1 MKQSLIS
8 IIVPI
13 YKVEKYLE
21 KCIESILAQ
30 TYKNIELILVDDGS
44 PDNCPSICDRYAKKD
59 SRVIVIHKQN
69 GGLSDARNMGL
80 NIAKG
85 DFISFIDSDDFV
97 SDDFCELLLGAIIRE
112 NADMAICNY
121 LRIDENDNLIQEKN
135 VDLPFKNECISP
147 EEFMQGYFGKQG
159 WYYVVVWNKIYKRS
173 LFDNLRFPYGKQH
186 EDEFLIHHLIAQ
198 CNRIACIKN
207 ALYYY
212 VQRKSSIISQISIK
226 NMDLGEAL
234 IDQYKFSKK
243 YEIPALKKY
252 AVRRLSFKLE
262 EWKPLCVN
270 DKRAEKKYNEL
281 RRQSIFLVWEKGAWE
296 GYPFSAKIYYKIG
309 MVFPKLATKLQRIK
323 HKLFNG

>member
-112 NADMAICNY
+112 NADNGTPIVFAKP
-121 LRIDENDNLIQEKN
+121 E
-135 VDLPFKNECISP
+135 SP
-147 EEFMQGYFGKQG
+147 YTKAYEE
-159 WYYVVVWNKIYKRS
+159 
-173 LFDNLRFPYGKQH
+173 
-186 EDEFLIHHLIAQ
+186 IA
-198 CNRIACIKN
+198 AKV
-207 ALYYY
+207 A
-212 VQRKSSIISQISIK
+212 KK
-226 NMDLGEAL
+226 LG
-234 IDQYKFSKK
+234 
-243 YEIPALKKY
+243 
-252 AVRRLSFKLE
+252 
-262 EWKPLCVN
+262 
-270 DKRAEKKYNEL
+270 
-281 RRQSIFLVWEKGAWE
+281 
-296 GYPFSAKIYYKIG
+296 
-309 MVFPKLATKLQRIK
+309 LA
-323 HKLFNG
+323 